1 MDWRIAHVV
10 RGAGVPAGAPHSWG
24 GAAVAAGGCLRFC
37 AADADFPAAG
47 STIQAAGLAAGM
59 AQGLPSQLLCKLWLL
74 LQWLAAPE
82 P

>member
-10 RGAGVPAGAPHSWG
+10 RGAGVPAGAPHGWG

-47 STIQAAGLAAGM
+47 SSIVFR
-59 AQGLPSQLLCKLWLL
+59 PSTNFST
-74 LQWLAAPE
+74 AVDGIDA
-82 P
+82 